1 MQSDGGRTD
10 PVDSAPVT
18 VVRAPGSSAN
28 LGSGF
33 DVIGLAVDRH
43 VTVNDHGAGD
53 VCGPDHIARIAYDA
67 ADGPADLWFDVGDV
81 PPSRGLGF
89 SAAARAAGAVLARL
103 HAGDDLETARAR
115 AYEVVFDLE
124 GHGDNAAPAVFGGTH
139 LIAGRENHRLPDR
152 WPGRL
157 LVWVPD
163 TQTSTDESRACL
175 DPQVSRDDAI
185 HNLGRFGLLIH
196 AIHSDDLSLLGVATE
211 DRLHQPCRFDAAPHT
226 REAADAALAAGAT
239 AAWLS
244 GSGPTVAIAVDDA
257 HLEIVRAALPPDAAI
272 SEVHLDIDGAVP
284 I

>member
-1 MQSDGGRTD
+1 M
-10 PVDSAPVT
+10 T

-33 DVIGLAVDRH
+33 DVIGLAVDRY
-43 VTVNDHGAGD
+43 VTVNDHGDGD

-67 ADGPADLWFDVGDV
+67 AGGPGELWFDVGDV

-103 HAGDDLETARAR
+103 HAGDDLDAARAL
-115 AYEVVFDLE
+115 AYDVVHDLE

-139 LIAGRENHRLPDR
+139 LIAGRRNHRLPDR

-163 TQTSTDESRACL
+163 TETSTDESRSCL
-175 DPQVSRDDAI
+175 DPEVSREDAVY
-185 HNLGRFGLLIH
+185 NLGRFGLLIH

-226 REAADAALAAGAT
+226 REAADAAVAAGAT

-244 GSGPTVAIAVDDA
+244 GSGPTVAIAVA
-257 HLEIVRAALPPDAAI
+257 AEHLHQVWAALPPGGAV
-272 SEVHLDIDGAVP
+272 SEVRLDISGAMP
-284 I
+284 LDEA